1 MFFFTI
7 NLNLTIFEVLIRAM
21 KNLIVLVFSLISI
34 HLGAFEKQKGQ
45 IVDQHFLINKNVL
58 FSAQL
63 NGMTVFLTKT
73 GFAYQ
78 LVQPIQS
85 TNSLRTGKNNADLDK
100 LEYAF
105 TRVDVDFLNCHS
117 DFSISYTNPLAIQKY
132 VYLGNNNEKVAIES
146 YQRVVYHNIYD
157 NIDVEFTYFNEEF
170 KYNIIVRP
178 GANMDDIRFLY
189 KSDAQITIAPKE
201 VTIHTPIRKIT
212 DYIPES
218 FLLGASQKN
227 VDVCFHQFDNGIGY
241 ELVDAEIGS
250 EDTLIIDPMPHRFFG
265 TYYGGLNDEFSNE
278 ITIDEL
284 GYTYVAGRSNSLNN
298 IATSGTY
305 QGTFNAVFDA
315 FVAKFSPSGN
325 RIWGTYIGGNSFD
338 RAYGIDYNNGHLYVV
353 GNSNSSNF
361 ATAGIHQE
369 VSIDNDDAFIAKF
382 DTTGSRIWS
391 TYYGGD
397 LHDFAAA
404 VVTDSDENIY
414 ITGHSLSSFN
424 IATSGAHLEVYT
436 GNSAAFLAKFS
447 TNGQLIW
454 GTYYGNSFEEGWGIA
469 LDSDENPI
477 FSGFTSS
484 TTGIATS
491 GSHQPTI
498 GGGMDAFLAKFDQNG
513 VRQWGTYYG
522 GANDDFGY
530 EIDCDSQDNIYFV
543 GGTSSTNNIYFNSG
557 FQSTPV
563 SFDNGFIAKF
573 DNDGA
578 ILWGTYLGGNEADY
592 LYGVKNYFDVGV
604 LVTGMTQSSTNI
616 ATNNAFQDQLGGQY
630 DALVAKI
637 SANGDLEWGTY
648 YGGPMSDEGWGIA
661 LQNANGYFTIAGST
675 MSTSGIASVDAFQ
688 ENYGGGNYDVFI
700 AKFCAPI
707 FPSLEYDFT
716 GDLCT
721 DDDEV
726 LGINTP
732 SFFNSIEWNN
742 GSTASE
748 IDLNALPLG
757 SYTFYVNTLDSNNCP
772 AYSDTLVFDKYA
784 STPLSVQQN
793 QTSYCSG
800 DDLVLWTQP
809 DFDTYLWSNN
819 ATDTTIQF
827 QNMNA
832 GTFSFSLMAIN
843 ADGCASF
850 DTVEIVV
857 NPSPSPSLNVQGSAN
872 FCLGETVD
880 VGVTGSFD
888 LYTWY
893 NGLNTTFITLEEEDS
908 VWVYVENQFG
918 CGAYSDTVFINSE
931 VLTPEVVLLST
942 APFCEDS
949 VVSFEVNNTYD
960 EYVWMNGEEGAEL
973 NIVLGEG
980 THYIYVNVSNQCGG
994 AAQSD
999 SIEVVIPP
1007 TTQASIQ
1014 MDGPDT
1020 LCINEAYTFSLDD
1033 EFDYI
1038 LWQNEFSTNSFVF
1051 TPVNAGSYIFVV
1063 ETLDTNGCPSF
1074 DTLDLVF
1081 EDCILSLSD
1090 DHLTPLW
1097 SVYPNP
1103 STDKFTVSMSSL
1115 SSIQASLINSEGKLI
1130 QTMPIFNGKVIDCA
1144 NLAKGIYMLIPI
1156 EQVDGFRPLKIVV
1169 Q

>member
-1 MFFFTI
+1 
-7 NLNLTIFEVLIRAM
+7 M
-21 KNLIVLVFSLISI
+21 KNVIIILLCFISAE
-34 HLGAFEKQKGQ
+34 LLAFEKQMGQ
-45 IVDQHFLINKNVL
+45 IVDQNSLINKSVL
-58 FSAQL
+58 FTAQL
-63 NGMTVFLTKT
+63 NGMTVFLTNT
-73 GFAYQ
+73 GFSYQ
-78 LVQPIQS
+78 VVQ
-85 TNSLRTGKNNADLDK
+85 SLEQKSRSVIPNNTDELEL
-100 LEYAF
+100 LEYAYN
-105 TRVDVDFLNCHS
+105 RVDVNFLNCRS
-117 DFSISYTNPLAIQKY
+117 DFQISYSHPQRIDKY
-132 VYLGNNNEKVAIES
+132 VYKGGADEKLVIES
-146 YQRVVYHNIYD
+146 FQRVVYHNIY
-157 NIDVEFTYFNEEF
+157 NRIDVEFTYFNQEF
-170 KYNIIVRP
+170 KYNIIVYP
-178 GANMDDIRFLY
+178 GADLNDLRFLY
-189 KSDAQITIAPKE
+189 QSDFPISVAAKEITIQS
-201 VTIHTPIRKIT
+201 PIRNIV

-218 FLLGASQKN
+218 FLLGNDRKN
-227 VDVCFHQFDNGIGY
+227 VDVCFHEYKNGIGY
-241 ELVDAEIGS
+241 KLLDADLGS
-250 EDTLIIDPMPHRFFG
+250 KDTLIIDPMPHRFFG

-284 GYTYVAGRSNSLNN
+284 GYTYVTGRSNSLNN
-298 IATSGTY
+298 IATSGAY

-315 FVAKFSPSGN
+315 FVAKFSPAGD

-338 RAYGIDYNNGHLYVV
+338 RAYGIHYNNGHLYIV

-361 ATAGIHQE
+361 ATLGIHQE
-369 VSIDNDDAFIAKF
+369 FSIDNDDAFIAKF
-382 DTTGSRIWS
+382 DTIGNRIWC

-414 ITGHSLSSFN
+414 VTGHSLSSFN

-454 GTYYGNSFEEGWGIA
+454 GTYYGNSFEEGWGIT

-484 TTGIATS
+484 STGIATP
-491 GSHQPTI
+491 GSHQPVI

-513 VRQWGTYYG
+513 VRQWGSYFG
-522 GANDDFGY
+522 GSNDDFGY

-543 GGTSSTNNIYFNSG
+543 GGTSSANNIYYNSG

-563 SFDNGFIAKF
+563 SFDNGFVAKF

-616 ATNNAFQDQLGGQY
+616 ATNNAYQDQLAGQY
-630 DALVAKI
+630 DALVAKL
-637 SANGDLEWGTY
+637 SDNGDLEWATY

-661 LQNANGYFTIAGST
+661 LQNENGYFTIAGST

-707 FPSLEYDFT
+707 FPTLEYNFT

-726 LGINTP
+726 LGINSS
-732 SFFNSIEWNN
+732 SFFNSMEWNN

-748 IDLNALPLG
+748 IDLNLLPLG

-772 AYSDTLVFDKYA
+772 AYSDTLVFDKFA

-800 DDLVLWTQP
+800 DDLILWTP
-809 DFDTYLWSNN
+809 PLFDTYLWSTN

-843 ADGCASF
+843 ADGCPSY

-857 NPSPSPSLNVQGSAN
+857 NPSPSPILNVQGSAN

-880 VGVTGSFD
+880 VGVTGSYN

-893 NGLNTTFITLEEEDS
+893 DGSNTSFITLEEEDS

-949 VVSFEVNNTYD
+949 IVSFAVNNNYD
-960 EYVWMNGEEGAEL
+960 NYVWMNGDEGALL
-973 NIVLGEG
+973 NIALGAG
-980 THYIYVNVSNQCGG
+980 VHFIYVNVSNQCGG

-999 SIEVVIPP
+999 SIEVIIPP
-1007 TTQASIQ
+1007 TTQAVIQ
-1014 MDGPDT
+1014 VDGPDT
-1020 LCINEAYTFSLDD
+1020 LCIGEEYTFYLDED
-1033 EFDYI
+1033 FDYI

-1051 TPVNAGSYIFVV
+1051 SPSNSGSYTFVV
-1063 ETLDTNGCPSF
+1063 ETLDTNGCASF
-1074 DTLDLVF
+1074 DTLEVVF
-1081 EDCILSLSD
+1081 EDCSLSLSD
-1090 DHLTPLW
+1090 NDLPQVW
-1097 SVYPNP
+1097 SIYPNP
-1103 STDKFTVSMSSL
+1103 TTDKFTVSMSNQST
-1115 SSIQASLINSEGKLI
+1115 IQASLVNSEGKLI
-1130 QTMPIFNGKVIDCA
+1130 QTMPIFNGKVMDCRQ
-1144 NLAKGIYMLIPI
+1144 LAKGIYMLIPI
-1156 EQVDGFRPLKIVV
+1156 EHVDGFRPLKIVV